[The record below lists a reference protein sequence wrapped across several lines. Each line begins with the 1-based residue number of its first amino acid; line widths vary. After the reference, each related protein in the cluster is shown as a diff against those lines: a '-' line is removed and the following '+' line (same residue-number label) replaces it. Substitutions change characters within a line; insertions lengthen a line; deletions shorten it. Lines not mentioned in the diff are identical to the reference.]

1 MDDTITIEMPETTA
15 ISTEVQGFNGCLAI
29 PVIKNDSERMT
40 ISEKVGHCKRMIKQI
55 NDLFKDSKKA
65 ASSAHKAICNAEKK
79 LTDPVLQWVQSAN
92 ARLIEYDRKKEQER
106 RAEEARLQAEA
117 QAKADAEKRRLEAIA
132 ARCKN
137 EEKKQAYEEAARS
150 VNVYVPEVAKVDNKA
165 EGEIQSISWVAK
177 LQNFEELIK
186 AAADGDVN
194 AITCLSFDQSAANKL
209 ATAFKRENVIAGVA
223 FEKNVRISHR
233 G

>member
-1 MDDTITIEMPETTA
+1 MDDKITIDMPETTA
-15 ISTEVQGFNGCLAI
+15 ISTEVAGFNGCLAI

-65 ASSAHKAICNAEKK
+65 ASSAHKAICAAEKK
-79 LTDPVLQWVQSAN
+79 LTDPVLQWSQAAN

-132 ARCKN
+132 ARCKD
-137 EEKKQAYEEAARS
+137 EEKKQAYVEAAQS
-150 VNVYVPEVAKVDNKA
+150 VNVFVPEVAKVENKA
-165 EGEIQSISWVAK
+165 DGEIKSVIWKAELKS
-177 LQNFEELIK
+177 FSDLIK

-209 ATAFKRENVIAGVA
+209 ATAFKRENVISGVA
-223 FEKNVRISHR
+223 FEKQIRISHR

>member
-1 MDDTITIEMPETTA
+1 MDDTIIIDMPETTA
-15 ISTEVQGFNGCLAI
+15 ISTEAEGFNGRAI
-29 PVIKNDSERMT
+29 IRVITNDYERMI
-40 ISEKVGHCKRMIKQI
+40 ISESLGHSKRLIKQI

-65 ASSAHKAICNAEKK
+65 ASSAHKAVCAAEKK
-79 LTDPVLQWVQSAN
+79 LTDPVLQWAQAAN

-106 RAEEARLQAEA
+106 REEEARLQAEA

-137 EEKKQAYEEAARS
+137 EEKKQAYEEAAQS

-165 EGEIQSISWVAK
+165 EGEIKSVIWKAELQS
-177 LQNFEELIK
+177 FEKLIK

-209 ATAFKRENVIAGVA
+209 ATAFKRENVISGVA
-223 FEKNVRISHR
+223 FEKQFRISHR

>member
-1 MDDTITIEMPETTA
+1 MNDQITIDMPETTA
-15 ISTEVQGFNGCLAI
+15 ISTEVQGFNGCELI
-29 PVIKNDSERMT
+29 PVITNDSERMQV
-40 ISEKVGHCKRMIKQI
+40 SEKVGHCKRMVKQI
-55 NDLFKDSKKA
+55 KDLFKDSKKA
-65 ASSAHKAICNAEKK
+65 ASSAHKAICAAEKK
-79 LTDPVLQWVQSAN
+79 LTDPVLQWAQLAN
-92 ARLIEYDRKKEQER
+92 ARLIEYDNRKEQER

-137 EEKKQAYEEAARS
+137 EEKKQAYEEAAQS

-165 EGEIQSISWVAK
+165 EGEIQSIYWTANLKS
-177 LQNFEELIK
+177 FSDLIK

-209 ATAFKRENVIAGVA
+209 ATAFKRDNVIAGVA
-223 FEKNVRISHR
+223 FQKQFRISHR